1 MEMNEKD
8 AYIIEQYQKDESM
21 MIMIFAQWC
30 VNNDLD
36 ASELYQRAYPNQP
49 INKELIQIMEE
60 TVAKEESE
68 EISTDVVQHVLQIF
82 GNDDLAFVIQEIIDN
97 KLNKKD

>member
-1 MEMNEKD
+1 MNEKD

-30 VNNDLD
+30 LNNNLD

-49 INKELIQIMEE
+49 INKELLRIMDE

-68 EISTDVVQHVLQIF
+68 DISTDVVQHVLQLF
-82 GNDDLAFVIQEIIDN
+82 GNDDLAFTIQDVIDT
-97 KLNKKD
+97 KSNKKD